1 MARAAGNTISGAAL
15 ILETELPLV
24 DLAVRLGAASL
35 AGMMLGLER
44 EWRQKPAGLRTHML
58 VSLAAAA
65 FTIISF
71 ELYHVS
77 LDISSTSSG
86 DPIRVI
92 EGVVAGV
99 AFLGAGVII
108 QSRGD
113 VRNLTTGATIWM
125 SGATGLACGGGFY
138 IVAGILVGLSL
149 FILVFVGLIQAK
161 AKQDDDGQDR

>member
-1 MARAAGNTISGAAL
+1 M
-15 ILETELPLV
+15 ETELKLV
-24 DLAVRLGAASL
+24 DIALRLGAAAL
-35 AGMMLGLER
+35 AGMVLGIER
-44 EWRQKPAGLRTHML
+44 EWHQKPAGLRTNML

-77 LDISSTSSG
+77 LEISPNSSG

-138 IVAGILVGLSL
+138 IVAGLLVAASLVILVAFGLL
-149 FILVFVGLIQAK
+149 QAK
-161 AKQDDDGQDR
+161 TKPNEGN

>member
-1 MARAAGNTISGAAL
+1 M
-15 ILETELPLV
+15 ELPLAE
-24 DLAVRLGAASL
+24 LAWRLGAASL
-35 AGMMLGLER
+35 AGMAIGLER

-71 ELYHVS
+71 ELYHTS
-77 LDISSTSSG
+77 LEISEDSSG

-138 IVAGILVGLSL
+138 IVAGLLVGASL
-149 FILVFVGLIQAK
+149 VILIVLGLLESK
-161 AKQDDDGQDR
+161 AQPSPED

>member
-1 MARAAGNTISGAAL
+1 MGPAL
-15 ILETELPLV
+15 NWETELS
-24 DLAVRLGAASL
+24 LAEIAIRLGAASL
-35 AGMMLGLER
+35 AGMILGVER
-44 EWRQKPAGLRTHML
+44 EWRQKPAGLRTNML

-77 LDISSTSSG
+77 LDISSSSSA

-113 VRNLTTGATIWM
+113 VKNLTTGATIWM

-138 IVAGILVGLSL
+138 LVAGMLVGLSI
-149 FILVFVGLIQAK
+149 FVLVLVGLVQAK
-161 AKQDDDGQDR
+161 AKPGTEDHGV

>member
-1 MARAAGNTISGAAL
+1 MVSGL
-15 ILETELPLV
+15 DWDTELSLIEI
-24 DLAVRLGAASL
+24 AIRLGGASL
-35 AGMMLGLER
+35 AGMILGLER

-77 LDISSTSSG
+77 LDISAESSG

-138 IVAGILVGLSL
+138 GVAGILVGLSL
-149 FILVFVGLIQAK
+149 VILVLVGLIQAK
-161 AKQDDDGQDR
+161 AKSGAEDQAT

>member
-1 MARAAGNTISGAAL
+1 MVPAL
-15 ILETELPLV
+15 NWETELPLAEI
-24 DLAVRLGAASL
+24 AVRLGAASL
-35 AGMMLGLER
+35 AGMVLGIER
-44 EWRQKPAGLRTHML
+44 EWRQKPAGLRTNML

-71 ELYHVS
+71 ELYHNS
-77 LDISSTSSG
+77 LDISASSSA

-138 IVAGILVGLSL
+138 LVAAMLVGLSIFVL
-149 FILVFVGLIQAK
+149 ALVGLIEAK
-161 AKQDDDGQDR
+161 AKPDTEDHGA